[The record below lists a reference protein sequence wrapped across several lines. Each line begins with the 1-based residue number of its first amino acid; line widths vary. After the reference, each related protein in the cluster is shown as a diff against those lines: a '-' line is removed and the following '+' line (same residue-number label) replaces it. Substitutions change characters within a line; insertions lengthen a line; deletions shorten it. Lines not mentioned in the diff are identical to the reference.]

1 MPSPPTLIFD
11 DTTCNTTSSDPFT
24 NPGLYTDYFIDGKM
38 SDVMHPDAMKL
49 ESNGLMPTIL
59 AHDDSESL
67 MSHDHRRGSLSSPGS
82 PILDV
87 GSSEL
92 NGQVGT
98 CAICGD
104 RATGK
109 HYGAP
114 VSKVLLKAYS
124 DVILNQRTYFILELR
139 WMQRFLPKKCP

>member
-11 DTTCNTTSSDPFT
+11 DTCNTSSDPFT

-49 ESNGLMPTIL
+49 ESNSLMPTIL

-92 NGQVGT
+92 NGHVGT

-114 VSKVLLKAYS
+114 VSTK
-124 DVILNQRTYFILELR
+124 LNERHKTKKSLRTFRIFSPSKRRNCVSKLQL
-139 WMQRFLPKKCP
+139 FFP

>member
-114 VSKVLLKAYS
+114 VSKTLLKAYS
-124 DVILNQRTYFILELR
+124 DPNLKSPIQKPS
-139 WMQRFLPKKCP
+139 FLLT